1 VQAGSLRSP
10 ERNRTQSP
18 LELDVLCVDP
28 PAAILKTLG
37 IIGGI
42 GPGSTVDYYQTII
55 ELYRA
60 RKGDGSYPPILIN
73 SIDVQRVLATVGANE
88 LKALTDWLLIELQKL
103 ERAGADFAIMASNTP
118 HIVFDDLER
127 QSPLPLISI
136 VAETAEVAKAR
147 DLKRLG
153 LFGTRFTMQ
162 GKVYRNVFAPQNIVV
177 VPPEP
182 ADLDYIHEKY
192 MSELVAG
199 VFLPETRAGLLA
211 VVDRMV
217 EQSGIDGVILGGT
230 ELPLILRE
238 PAHNGIPLLN
248 TTRIHCDAA
257 VGRMFS

>member
-1 VQAGSLRSP
+1 M
-10 ERNRTQSP
+10 
-18 LELDVLCVDP
+18 
-28 PAAILKTLG
+28 
-37 IIGGI
+37 
-42 GPGSTVDYYQTII
+42 DYYQTII
-55 ELYRA
+55 GLYRA
-60 RKGDGSYPPILIN
+60 RIGDGSYPPILIN
-73 SIDVQRVLATVGANE
+73 SIDVQRVLTTVGVGE
-88 LKALTDWLLIELQKL
+88 LKALTDWLLTELQKL

-136 VAETAEVAKAR
+136 VAETGAVAKVR
-147 DLKRLG
+147 GLKRLG

-162 GKVYRNVFAPQNIVV
+162 GTVYRNVFAGQEMVV
-177 VPPEP
+177 FPPEP

-192 MSELVAG
+192 MSELVDG

-211 VVDRMV
+211 IVDRMT

-248 TTRIHCDAA
+248 TTRIHCEAA
-257 VGRMFS
+257 VTRMFS

>member
-1 VQAGSLRSP
+1 M
-10 ERNRTQSP
+10 
-18 LELDVLCVDP
+18 
-28 PAAILKTLG
+28 KTLG

-42 GPGSTVDYYQTII
+42 APESTIDYYRTII

-73 SIDVQRVLATVGANE
+73 SIDVQRVLATVGAGE
-88 LKALTDWLLIELQKL
+88 LKALTDWLLTELEKL
-103 ERAGADFAIMASNTP
+103 ARAGADFGIMASNTP

-136 VAETAEVAKAR
+136 VAETAAVATSR
-147 DLKRLG
+147 GLKRLG

-162 GKVYRNVFAPQNIVV
+162 GTVYRNVFAARDMLV

-199 VFLPETRAGLLA
+199 VFLPETRAGLFA
-211 VVDRMV
+211 IVDCMAER
-217 EQSGIDGVILGGT
+217 SGIDGVILGGT
-230 ELPLILRE
+230 ELPLILRDA
-238 PAHNGIPLLN
+238 AHHGIPMLN
-248 TTRIHCDAA
+248 TTRIHCEAA
-257 VGRMFS
+257 VEWIFS

>member
-1 VQAGSLRSP
+1 V
-10 ERNRTQSP
+10 
-18 LELDVLCVDP
+18 
-28 PAAILKTLG
+28 KTLG

-60 RKGDGSYPPILIN
+60 RIGDGSYPPILIN
-73 SIDVQRVLATVGANE
+73 SIDVQRVLTTVAADA
-88 LKALTDWLLIELQKL
+88 LQSLTDWLLTELQKL
-103 ERAGADFAIMASNTP
+103 ERGGADFAIMASNTP

-136 VAETAEVAKAR
+136 VAETAGVAKAR
-147 DLKRLG
+147 GLKRLG

-162 GKVYRNVFAPQNIVV
+162 GTVYRNVFEGHAMVV

-182 ADLDYIHEKY
+182 ADIDYIHEKY
-192 MSELVAG
+192 MSELVDG

-211 VVDRMV
+211 IVDRMA

-238 PAHNGIPLLN
+238 PAHNGLPLLN
-248 TTRIHCDAA
+248 TTRIHCEAA
-257 VGRMFS
+257 VNRMFS